1 MNPSERETLPDV
13 AKPSHYHVSLY
24 DLTIGG
30 NWGYKGTVKID
41 TKITR
46 PTKEVVIN
54 VKAIDVQA
62 AEISAKD
69 GSAASKATD
78 ISYDRKSERAIF
90 KFAEEIQPADML
102 LTVSFTG
109 TINNFMAGFCRAE
122 YKSVATPGPSI
133 PTVGDK
139 QYMLSTQFEA
149 CDARQA
155 FPCFDEPNL
164 KATFDFEVE
173 IPKGLT
179 ALSNMPVKAKRD
191 GSKPELEFVSFERT
205 PIMSTYLLAW
215 AVGDFEYVETMTKRK
230 YNGASIPVRVYTT
243 KGLKEQAQFALECAS
258 QTLDYFSEVFEVDYP
273 LPKSDLLAVHEFAM
287 GAMENW
293 GLVTYRTTAVL
304 FEEGKSDEKYRNR
317 VAYVVAH
324 ELAHQWFGNLVT
336 MDWWNELWLNEGFA
350 TWVGWLAVDHFHPEW
365 NVWSQFVA
373 EGVQQA
379 MKLDSLRASHA
390 IEVPVRNALEV
401 DQIFD
406 HISYLKGSSVIR
418 MLSSHLG
425 QEVFLKGVAKYLK
438 AHAYGNATTA
448 DLWSALSE
456 VSGKD
461 VTSFMDP
468 WIRKIGFPVVTVSE
482 QPSQITVDQRRF
494 LASGDVKPEE
504 DETMWWIPLGIQ
516 SGPKAEKADIRN
528 LTKKSD
534 AVENINCSEFYKV
547 NKDQCGFYHTNYPQ
561 DRLIKLG
568 ESRHL
573 LSTED
578 RIGLVGDAASLAVSG
593 EGSTASLLALVE
605 KFQDETDCL
614 VWQQIMTSIGGLR
627 SIFGTNEAV
636 SAGLKAYV
644 RKLVTP
650 ATEKIGWEF
659 KAEDDYLTKQL
670 RQLLITSA
678 GRSGHEGTVAEAKR
692 RFDAWAS
699 GDQSAINTNLR
710 SAVFSVNVGEGGRR
724 EYDELVKEYERNTSI
739 DGKEICLGALSRT
752 TDPALIK
759 EFMEFLFSPKVSQQ
773 DVHTGSSGL
782 AANPK
787 ARYLLWDFIKA
798 NWSRIEE
805 KLGSNKVVLQRFVRL
820 SLIKYADHDVE
831 QDIAKFFAD
840 KDQDGYDRALVIA
853 ADTIKSNAN
862 YKEREEKAILEWLQ
876 THGYAVRRK
885 SVSRCFDLH
894 LALSPFDLPPSAQQ
908 TQSNHPT
915 RRSIPSLPLA
925 RLSFS
930 QPAQILHRRTSRS
943 SYRPSAT
950 SSYLTLPSP
959 LFPSHDTYTESYIST
974 IGVDFK
980 IRTIELDGKTV
991 KLQIWDTA
999 GQERFRT
1006 ITSSYYRGAHGICVV
1021 YDVTDM
1027 DSFNNVKQWLQ
1038 EIDRYATQGVNKLLV
1053 GNKSDMEDKK
1063 VVEYTV
1069 AKEFADSLGIPFL
1082 ETSAKNASNVEQAF
1096 LTMARQIKERMGTAT
1111 VNNKPTVQ
1119 VGQGQGVQS
1128 NTGGSCC

>member
-1 MNPSERETLPDV
+1 MNPSDRETLPDV

-46 PTKEVVIN
+46 PTKEIVVN
-54 VKAIDVQA
+54 VKAIDVQL

-69 GSAASKATD
+69 GSAACKATD

-90 KFAEEIQPADML
+90 KFDSEIQPADML
-102 LTVSFTG
+102 LTISFTG
-109 TINNFMAGFCRAE
+109 TINNYMAGFCRAG
-122 YKSVATPGPSI
+122 YQSAATPGPAT
-133 PTVGDK
+133 PKVGE
-139 QYMLSTQFEA
+139 QHYMLSTQFES

-164 KATFDFEVE
+164 KATFDFEIE
-173 IPKGLT
+173 ITKGLT
-179 ALSNMPVKAKRD
+179 ALSNMPVKSKRE
-191 GSKPELEFVSFERT
+191 GSKPDLEFVSFERT

-230 YNGASIPVRVYTT
+230 YNGVSIPVRVYTT
-243 KGLKEQAQFALECAS
+243 RGLKEQAQFALECAS
-258 QTLDYFSEVFEVDYP
+258 QTLDYFSDVFEIDYP

-365 NVWSQFVA
+365 NVWSQFVT
-373 EGVQQA
+373 ESVQQA

-438 AHAYGNATTA
+438 AHKYGNATTN

-461 VTSFMDP
+461 VTAFMDP
-468 WIRKIGFPVVTVSE
+468 WIRKIGFPVVNVTE
-482 QPSQITVDQRRF
+482 KTNQINVDQRRF

-504 DETMWWIPLGIQ
+504 DETMWWIPLGIK
-516 SGPKAEKADIRN
+516 SGPKAESANVRN

-534 AVENINCSEFYKV
+534 SVADINCGEFYKV

-561 DRLIKLG
+561 DRLVKFG
-568 ESRHL
+568 DSRNL
-573 LSTED
+573 LSSED
-578 RIGLVGDAASLAVSG
+578 RIGLIGDAASLAVSG
-593 EGSTASLLALVE
+593 EGSTVSLLALVE
-605 KFQDETDCL
+605 KFQDEADCL
-614 VWQQIMTSIGGLR
+614 VWAQIMTSLGNLR
-627 SIFGTNEAV
+627 SIFGTHEAI
-636 SAGLKAYV
+636 SKGLKAYTC
-644 RKLVTP
+644 KLVTP
-650 ATEKIGWEF
+650 AAEKIGWEF
-659 KAEDDYLTKQL
+659 KDSDDFLTKQL
-670 RQLLITSA
+670 RQILITAA

-692 RFDAWAS
+692 RFKAWAD
-699 GDQSAINTNLR
+699 GDKSAIHTNLR
-710 SAVFSVNVGEGGRR
+710 SAVFSINMGEGGRP
-724 EYDELVKEYERNTSI
+724 EYDLLVKEYETNTTI
-739 DGKEICLGALSRT
+739 DGKEICLGALSRA
-752 TDPALIK
+752 TDPELIK
-759 EFMEFLFSPKVSQQ
+759 EFLEFLFSAKVSGQ
-773 DVHTGSSGL
+773 DVHTGGSGL

-787 ARYLLWDFIKA
+787 GRYLMWDFIKA
-798 NWSRIEE
+798 NWNRIEE
-805 KLGSNKVVLQRFVRL
+805 KLGANKVLLQRFLRL
-820 SLIKYADHDVE
+820 SLIKYADKEVE
-831 QDIAKFFAD
+831 KDITRFFSD
-840 KDQDGYDRALVIA
+840 KDQEGYDRALVIA
-853 ADTIKSNAN
+853 ADTIKSNAS
-862 YKEREEKAILEWLQ
+862 YREREEKAILEWLTQ
-876 THGYAVRRK
+876 RGY
-885 SVSRCFDLH
+885 
-894 LALSPFDLPPSAQQ
+894 
-908 TQSNHPT
+908 
-915 RRSIPSLPLA
+915 
-925 RLSFS
+925 
-930 QPAQILHRRTSRS
+930 
-943 SYRPSAT
+943 
-950 SSYLTLPSP
+950 
-959 LFPSHDTYTESYIST
+959 
-974 IGVDFK
+974 
-980 IRTIELDGKTV
+980 
-991 KLQIWDTA
+991 WDTA

-1128 NTGGSCC
+1128 NSGSSCC